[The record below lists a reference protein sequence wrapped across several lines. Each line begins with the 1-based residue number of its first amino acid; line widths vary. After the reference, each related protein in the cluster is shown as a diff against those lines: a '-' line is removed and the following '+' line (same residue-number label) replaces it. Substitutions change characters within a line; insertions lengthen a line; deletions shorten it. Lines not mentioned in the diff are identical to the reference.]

1 MQSYKQLHI
10 DEKRRELK
18 GEGEVKDT
26 RLNSEL
32 QITVRRDKKVFLNE
46 QCKEIEENKRMGKT
60 IEMSSRKLEISCKD
74 GHNKGQKRYG
84 PNRSRR
90 H

>member
-26 RLNSEL
+26 SLNSEL

-90 H
+90 Y